1 MEFLNNITF
10 GLGAPAGSQECFNV
24 SLVLVDS
31 ILEGNELV
39 TIDVFSDDAFVEG
52 DISLTIVDE
61 DDIEGTYGTHTCM
74 HTYYTYIYTH
84 IDSTM

>member
-10 GLGAPAGSQECFNV
+10 GLGAPAGSQDCFNV

-39 TIDVFSDDAFVEG
+39 TIDVFSDDAFAEG

-61 DDIEGTYGTHTCM
+61 ADIEGIYGTHTCM
-74 HTYYTYIYTH
+74 HT
-84 IDSTM
+84 